1 MKTINGVVA
10 AAFLTGFLVMGVAP
24 LPAYAT
30 GLPVY
35 DVEDAIRALQEA
47 GQPPEQIKR
56 LKALL
61 ASAKNGLSDAEKDE
75 LLILVDRNKPG
86 YQ

>member
-1 MKTINGVVA
+1 MKIINGFVA
-10 AAFLTGFLVMGVAP
+10 GCALAVFLVMGVAP

-30 GLPVY
+30 GFPVY
-35 DVEDAIRALQEA
+35 DVEDAIRALQDA
-47 GQPPEQIKR
+47 GLPPEQIKR
-56 LKALL
+56 LKELL

-75 LLILVDRNKPG
+75 LLILVYRYKPG